1 MMSEVEKYKR
11 IMDETT
17 LSEQII
23 NNLKNMYVEKESK
36 TIKWNNSI
44 MKYAACLILIFGMG
58 GTAYAAYRYLSMP
71 EVAKE
76 IKNDT
81 LEQLFKSESAKYI
94 NETQES
100 GDYLVTFIG
109 SMSTTDLEKTEL
121 KGNYEKEQM
130 YTVFAIKKT
139 NNKKMLEKDLEKQY
153 CVTPV
158 IPGVNPLKVNSYTM
172 QGGMIKMLHDGVI
185 YILYNQKEIEC
196 FANENVKLAI
206 NDGRL
211 YNEKAFVKEGETIVN
226 RNPDYQG
233 ISALFNLPL
242 DAKNADNE
250 KAKELIRLWNGTK
263 EETGACELK
272 LTSWNEQPID
282 QGALSITH
290 VFNKEICVV
299 SELSK
304 VTFFNENGRKITTC
318 SINNDANNGAYFVK
332 TYNTPKYVVIV
343 MKEGERFK
351 YALINE
357 KHEVERIVQLDSN
370 IVLESSDQILVCPEQ
385 GRIVYEHLR
394 NEKDDLIYEI
404 CSCNYASKDLKVLY
418 KVKDLK
424 TESIGKMDDIS
435 QMQLSQDGTTIFLS
449 GLYFD
454 SNENGSTSKY
464 GIGYIDLI
472 HEKVKFY
479 HGGND
484 GVGRTISE
492 QTVYY
497 SSGAENGN
505 VVILNK
511 KGKQKAFKL
520 QSASEIPYLYL
531 SQDGKKLYTV
541 SELKPQKTVLKCY
554 DVAKSE
560 CKWTKEIDANR
571 SIIDVLDFGK
581 LLVLIKDE
589 TTGKVEIKEE
599 GAEQKRE

>member
-1 MMSEVEKYKR
+1 M
-11 IMDETT
+11 
-17 LSEQII
+17 
-23 NNLKNMYVEKESK
+23 
-36 TIKWNNSI
+36 
-44 MKYAACLILIFGMG
+44 
-58 GTAYAAYRYLSMP
+58 
-71 EVAKE
+71 
-76 IKNDT
+76 
-81 LEQLFKSESAKYI
+81 
-94 NETQES
+94 
-100 GDYLVTFIG
+100 
-109 SMSTTDLEKTEL
+109 
-121 KGNYEKEQM
+121 
-130 YTVFAIKKT
+130 
-139 NNKKMLEKDLEKQY
+139 
-153 CVTPV
+153 
-158 IPGVNPLKVNSYTM
+158 
-172 QGGMIKMLHDGVI
+172 
-185 YILYNQKEIEC
+185 
-196 FANENVKLAI
+196 
-206 NDGRL
+206 
-211 YNEKAFVKEGETIVN
+211 
-226 RNPDYQG
+226 
-233 ISALFNLPL
+233 
-242 DAKNADNE
+242 
-250 KAKELIRLWNGTK
+250 
-263 EETGACELK
+263 
-272 LTSWNEQPID
+272 TSWNEQPID

-318 SINNDANNGAYFVK
+318 SISND
-332 TYNTPKYVVIV
+332 
-343 MKEGERFK
+343 
-351 YALINE
+351 ALINE

-404 CSCNYASKDLKVLY
+404 CSCNYDSKDLKVLY

-541 SELKPQKTVLKCY
+541 SELKPQKNSFKML
-554 DVAKSE
+554 
-560 CKWTKEIDANR
+560 
-571 SIIDVLDFGK
+571 
-581 LLVLIKDE
+581 
-589 TTGKVEIKEE
+589 
-599 GAEQKRE
+599 